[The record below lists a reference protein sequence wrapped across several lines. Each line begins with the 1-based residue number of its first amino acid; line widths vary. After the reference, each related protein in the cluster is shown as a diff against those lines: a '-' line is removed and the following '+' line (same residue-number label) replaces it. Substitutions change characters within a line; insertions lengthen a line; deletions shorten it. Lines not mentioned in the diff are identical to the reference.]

1 MQESLNTI
9 LVIEDD
15 TVTRNLYLKGLKIE
29 GFNVI
34 GAENGVVGVQK
45 AQEHLPDI
53 IICDIMM
60 PQMDGYSVLTILRQ
74 DSLTAGI
81 PFIFLT
87 ASDMRGDLRKG
98 MELGA
103 DDYITKPSTLDEL
116 LKAIATRLRKQ
127 ASVKNWCNNL
137 LQKTA
142 KPASTASAVQ
152 KTPPDSQSIFPA
164 VPQLKEVF
172 DFIEAYFHQG
182 ITLCDVAA
190 AVGYSPAYLTNR
202 VAKQTGDTINNWI
215 VKRRMAEAR
224 RLLQNSDETVEQI
237 SRLLGY
243 QHVCHFSR
251 QFRQHHG
258 LPPHAWRLCSKNK
271 EELVKV

>member
-87 ASDMRGDLRKG
+87 ASDMR
-98 MELGA
+98 E
-103 DDYITKPSTLDEL
+103 
-116 LKAIATRLRKQ
+116 
-127 ASVKNWCNNL
+127 
-137 LQKTA
+137 
-142 KPASTASAVQ
+142 
-152 KTPPDSQSIFPA
+152 IF
-164 VPQLKEVF
+164 V
-172 DFIEAYFHQG
+172 
-182 ITLCDVAA
+182 
-190 AVGYSPAYLTNR
+190 R
-202 VAKQTGDTINNWI
+202 VWSWVLMII
-215 VKRRMAEAR
+215 
-224 RLLQNSDETVEQI
+224 
-237 SRLLGY
+237 
-243 QHVCHFSR
+243 
-251 QFRQHHG
+251 
-258 LPPHAWRLCSKNK
+258 LPNHLP
-271 EELVKV
+271 